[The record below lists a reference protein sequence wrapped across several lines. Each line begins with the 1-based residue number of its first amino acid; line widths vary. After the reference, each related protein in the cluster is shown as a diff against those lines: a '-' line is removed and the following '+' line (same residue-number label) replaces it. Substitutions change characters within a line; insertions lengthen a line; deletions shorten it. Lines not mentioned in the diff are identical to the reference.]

1 MEEQKGTGETPEK
14 KEASAQESLPENIEK
29 LLQERKKIDDLL
41 KEKFTRQVTV
51 MFTDIKGSTSFF
63 ESRGDIEGRLMVQKH
78 NDMLFPLI
86 EIHQGRVIKTIGDA
100 IMAGFDD
107 PVMAVRAGSV
117 MQQALEEHNR
127 GKSAREQIHI
137 RIGINA
143 GEGIV
148 ESRDI
153 FGDVVNV
160 AARIESLCEP
170 DQILISASV
179 YDTVRKTDDIIC
191 RYVTQAQVRGK
202 EEALDIY
209 RVVWG
214 DEEMVAGATRSGA
227 AGAAEKISQ
236 KKRGVRRRLEMDITR
251 EGNNLKVTSLV
262 LAGKESGSLRPYEE
276 MHVSM
281 DKIEMR
287 SQEVISILN
296 RANTRGRISKEILA
310 KLRDVGSVLFD
321 NLLTARAKEVIRA
334 AGVQDL
340 VFNIDDTLVHIPWE
354 LLYDGE
360 QFLCQKF
367 NMGRIVK
374 TRHSVVNMRT
384 RVLSLPLKMLILS
397 DPRGDLKSAFEEG
410 RRIREE
416 MDKSPALLNA
426 NQRSGQ
432 ISADYIMEKL
442 RNFDLVHYAGHAD
455 YDAKNPS
462 SSGWLLDGGK
472 FTSSDIMKLVGGR
485 PLPAMVFCNACQ
497 SGQTEEW
504 KLEPTY
510 SEKIYGLANAFLLA
524 GVQHYIGTF
533 WEVLDEPSARFAEKF
548 YQYMIDGA
556 PIGEALR
563 MARLFLVKEYG
574 EDTIVWASYM
584 LYGDPGAS
592 YFAAAE
598 AGAEEEEQEA
608 PAREVPG
615 GAQFRS
621 TARETVCFDEQKAAE
636 IKRKRVVLGTVLALL
651 LLAGAALL
659 VQWQRGQEA
668 QDPCARAY
676 GLLLAGQTEQ
686 AQRLFLQ
693 LPDTDYRRFEGL
705 AAVLFERGDLDKAR
719 EMADTAL
726 ELFPGNMYAHVV
738 VGNILFSQGKMDEA
752 APAYEKAAQQKRAPS
767 WQRAEALNGLGRIY
781 SAQGDR
787 EKSLVYYGEAAA
799 LNPASAVINT
809 NQGVALERKGNVAE
823 AADYYQKAVTANP
836 QDPVAA
842 GLLADAERRQK
853 ATDDKARGERI
864 DKLVSDLVE
873 ASRKAPAAKPPQDA
887 WTSQPIT
894 LSLVNFQHKG
904 GLSMREG
911 EDEFFQ
917 LKVNGLLQESGRVQ
931 VVERELLD
939 KLLEELKLSTTDLVD
954 PQKALQVG
962 KILAARLI
970 ATGSIMRYG
979 KDIQAS
985 IRLTETETTSL
996 KAAIAE
1002 TDRDINQLAEKTA
1015 RQILA
1020 KLDRAYPVRGY
1031 VTAVEGTK
1039 VVLNIGAG
1047 VGVREGMGFKVLKAG
1062 KDPGQHLREIGTLKA
1077 AAVDAGSAAAAPVQE
1092 IPGLAAGMKVEE
1104 IITQ

>member
-1 MEEQKGTGETPEK
+1 MEEQKDTGETPEQ
-14 KEASAQESLPENIEK
+14 KEAPDRESLPENIEK

-63 ESRGDIEGRLMVQKH
+63 ESRGDIEGRLMVQQH

-107 PVMAVRAGSV
+107 PVMAVRAGAV

-179 YDTVRKTDDIIC
+179 YETVRKTDDIIC

-202 EEALDIY
+202 EQALDIY

-227 AGAAEKISQ
+227 AEKISP

-251 EGNNLKVTSLV
+251 EGNNLKITSLV

-384 RVLSLPLKMLILS
+384 RALSLPLKMLILS

-442 RNFDLVHYAGHAD
+442 RNFDMVHYAGHAD
-455 YDAKNPS
+455 YDAENPS
-462 SSGWLLDGGK
+462 RSGWLLDGGK

-504 KLEPTY
+504 KLEPKY

-548 YQYMIDGA
+548 YQYMLDGA

-563 MARLFLVKEYG
+563 MARLFLIREYG

-584 LYGDPGAS
+584 LYGDPGAN
-592 YFAAAE
+592 YFASAE
-598 AGAEEEEQEA
+598 AGAEEQEQEA
-608 PAREVPG
+608 PAWEVPG

-621 TARETVCFDEQKAAE
+621 TARETVRFDEQKAAE
-636 IKRKRVVLGTVLALL
+636 IKRKRLVLGTVLALL

-668 QDPCARAY
+668 QDPYARAC
-676 GLLLAGQTEQ
+676 GLLHAGQAEQ
-686 AQRLFLQ
+686 AQRSFLQ

-719 EMADTAL
+719 KMADTAL
-726 ELFPGNMYAHVV
+726 ELFPGSMYAHVV

-752 APAYEKAAQQKRAPS
+752 AAEYEKAAQQKRAPS
-767 WQRAEALNGLGRIY
+767 WQRAEALNGLGRIF

-809 NQGVALERKGNVAE
+809 NQGVALERRGNVAE
-823 AADYYQKAVTANP
+823 AAVYFRKAVTANP

-853 ATDDKARGERI
+853 ATDDAARGERI
-864 DKLVSDLVE
+864 DRLISDLVE
-873 ASRKAPAAKPPQDA
+873 ASRKSPAAKPPQDT
-887 WTSQPIT
+887 WTSQPVT
-894 LSLVNFQHKG
+894 LSFLNFQHKG

-931 VVERELLD
+931 VVERELLE

-962 KILAARLI
+962 RILAARLI
-970 ATGSIMRYG
+970 ATGTLMRYG

-1002 TDRDINQLAEKTA
+1002 ADRDINQLAEKTA

-1031 VTAVEGTK
+1031 ITAVEGAR
-1039 VVLNIGAG
+1039 VVLNVGSE
-1047 VGVREGMGFKVLKAG
+1047 VGVREGMKFKVLKAE
-1062 KDPGQHLREIGTLKA
+1062 KVPGQNLLEIGTLQA
-1077 AAVDAGSAAAAPVQE
+1077 AAIDARSAVAAPVQE
-1092 IPGLAAGMKVEE
+1092 IPGLAAGMKVEK
-1104 IITQ
+1104 IISQ

>member
-1 MEEQKGTGETPEK
+1 MEEQKDNKETNVTQ
-14 KEASAQESLPENIEK
+14 EASAPDSLPDNIEK
-29 LLQERKKIDDLL
+29 LLQERKKIDDML
-41 KEKFTRQVTV
+41 KEKFTKQVTV

-86 EIHQGRVIKTIGDA
+86 ESSQGRVIKTIGDA

-107 PVMAVRAGSV
+107 PVMAVRSASK
-117 MQQALEEHNR
+117 MQQTLTDFNK
-127 GKSAREQIHI
+127 GKSSKEQIHI
-137 RIGINA
+137 RIGVNT

-148 ESRDI
+148 EAKDI

-160 AARIESLCEP
+160 AARVESLCDP

-179 YDTVRKTDDIIC
+179 YEGVRKTDDIIC
-191 RYVTQAQVRGK
+191 RYVTQAQVKGK

-214 DEEMVAGATRSGA
+214 DEEMVAGTTRSGA
-227 AGAAEKISQ
+227 AATAEKPG
-236 KKRGVRRRLEMDITR
+236 KRKREVRRRLEVDLTR
-251 EGNNLKVTSLV
+251 EDNNLKVTSLV
-262 LAGKESGSLRPYEE
+262 LTGKESGSLRPYEE

-281 DKIEMR
+281 DKIEER
-287 SQEVISILN
+287 SQEVISVLN
-296 RANTRGRISKEILA
+296 RANTRGRVSKEILA

-334 AGVQDL
+334 TEVQDL

-374 TRHSVVNMRT
+374 TRHSVVNIKT

-397 DPRGDLKSAFEEG
+397 DPRGDLKNAFDEG
-410 RRIREE
+410 RRVRDE
-416 MDKSPALLNA
+416 MDKSPSLVNA

-442 RNFDLVHYAGHAD
+442 RNFDMVHYAGHAD
-455 YDAKNPS
+455 YDAENPS
-462 SSGWLLDGGK
+462 NSGWLLEGGK
-472 FTSSDIMKLVGGR
+472 FTSTDIMKLVGGR
-485 PLPAMVFCNACQ
+485 PLPAMVFSNACQ

-504 KLEPTY
+504 KLGEKY

-548 YQYMIDGA
+548 YQNMIDGA

-563 MARLFLVKEYG
+563 MARLFLIKEYG

-584 LYGDPGAS
+584 LYGDPGAN
-592 YFAAAE
+592 YFASAE
-598 AGAEEEEQEA
+598 AAGAEEEEEEE
-608 PAREVPG
+608 PAREALG
-615 GAQFRS
+615 GAQLRS
-621 TARETVCFDEQKAAE
+621 TGRETVYFDEQKVAE
-636 IKRKRVVLGTVLALL
+636 IKRKRFILGTVLAVLVL
-651 LLAGAALL
+651 IGVAAL

-668 QDPCARAY
+668 QDPYARAY
-676 GLLLAGQTEQ
+676 ALLHAGQPEQ
-686 AQRLFLQ
+686 AQRSFEQ
-693 LPDTDYRRFEGL
+693 LPNNDSRRFEGL
-705 AAVLFERGDLDKAR
+705 AAVLFESGDMEKTQA
-719 EMADTAL
+719 MTAKAL
-726 ELFPGNMYAHVV
+726 ELFPGNMYAHVIN
-738 VGNILFSQGKMDEA
+738 GNLLFSQGKLDEA
-752 APAYEKAAQQKRAPS
+752 AQEYEKGSQQKRAPS

-781 SAQGDR
+781 SAQGDT

-799 LNPASAVINT
+799 LNPASSVINA

-823 AADYYQKAVTANP
+823 AATYFQKAVKANP
-836 QDPVAA
+836 QDAVAA
-842 GLLADAERRQK
+842 SLLADAERKQK
-853 ATDDKARGERI
+853 TGDDKARQERI
-864 DKLVSDLVE
+864 DKLVNDLVE
-873 ASRKAPAAKPPQDA
+873 ASKKAPAAKPLQDA
-887 WTSQPIT
+887 WTSKPIT
-894 LSLVNFQHKG
+894 LSFVNFQHKG

-979 KDIQAS
+979 KELQTS

-1002 TDRDINQLAEKTA
+1002 TEKDLNQLADKTA

-1020 KLDRAYPVRGY
+1020 KLEKVYPIRGY
-1031 VTAVEGTK
+1031 ITAVEGNK
-1039 VVLNIGAG
+1039 VVLNIGSD
-1047 VGVREGMGFKVLKAG
+1047 VGIKQGMGFKVLDAG
-1062 KDPGQHLREIGTLKA
+1062 TEVREIGTIQI
-1077 AAVDAGSAAAAPVQE
+1077 AAVDNKTASATLAKE
-1092 IPGLAAGMKVEE
+1092 IPGLAKGMKVEA
-1104 IITQ
+1104 IVN

>member
-1 MEEQKGTGETPEK
+1 
-14 KEASAQESLPENIEK
+14 
-29 LLQERKKIDDLL
+29 
-41 KEKFTRQVTV
+41 
-51 MFTDIKGSTSFF
+51 
-63 ESRGDIEGRLMVQKH
+63 
-78 NDMLFPLI
+78 
-86 EIHQGRVIKTIGDA
+86 
-100 IMAGFDD
+100 
-107 PVMAVRAGSV
+107 
-117 MQQALEEHNR
+117 
-127 GKSAREQIHI
+127 
-137 RIGINA
+137 
-143 GEGIV
+143 
-148 ESRDI
+148 
-153 FGDVVNV
+153 
-160 AARIESLCEP
+160 
-170 DQILISASV
+170 
-179 YDTVRKTDDIIC
+179 
-191 RYVTQAQVRGK
+191 
-202 EEALDIY
+202 
-209 RVVWG
+209 
-214 DEEMVAGATRSGA
+214 
-227 AGAAEKISQ
+227 
-236 KKRGVRRRLEMDITR
+236 
-251 EGNNLKVTSLV
+251 
-262 LAGKESGSLRPYEE
+262 
-276 MHVSM
+276 
-281 DKIEMR
+281 
-287 SQEVISILN
+287 
-296 RANTRGRISKEILA
+296 
-310 KLRDVGSVLFD
+310 
-321 NLLTARAKEVIRA
+321 
-334 AGVQDL
+334 
-340 VFNIDDTLVHIPWE
+340 
-354 LLYDGE
+354 
-360 QFLCQKF
+360 
-367 NMGRIVK
+367 
-374 TRHSVVNMRT
+374 
-384 RVLSLPLKMLILS
+384 
-397 DPRGDLKSAFEEG
+397 
-410 RRIREE
+410 
-416 MDKSPALLNA
+416 
-426 NQRSGQ
+426 
-432 ISADYIMEKL
+432 
-442 RNFDLVHYAGHAD
+442 
-455 YDAKNPS
+455 
-462 SSGWLLDGGK
+462 
-472 FTSSDIMKLVGGR
+472 VGGR

-548 YQYMIDGA
+548 YQYMLDGA

-584 LYGDPGAS
+584 LYGDPGAN
-592 YFAAAE
+592 YFASAE
-598 AGAEEEEQEA
+598 AGAEEEEEA

-621 TARETVCFDEQKAAE
+621 TARETVFFDEQKAAE
-636 IKRKRVVLGTVLALL
+636 IKRKRIVLGTVLTLL

-668 QDPCARAY
+668 QDPYARAY
-676 GLLLAGQTEQ
+676 GLLHAGQTEQ

-705 AAVLFERGDLDKAR
+705 AAVLFESGDQDKAR

-726 ELFPGNMYAHVV
+726 ELFPGSMYAHVV
-738 VGNILFSQGKMDEA
+738 IGNILFSRGKMDEA

-809 NQGVALERKGNVAE
+809 NQGVALERRGNVAE
-823 AADYYQKAVTANP
+823 AAVYYQKAVTANP

-864 DKLVSDLVE
+864 DKLVNDLVE
-873 ASRKAPAAKPPQDA
+873 ASRKAPAAQPPQDA
-887 WTSQPIT
+887 WTSRPVT

-962 KILAARLI
+962 RILAARLI
-970 ATGSIMRYG
+970 ATGSLMRYG

-1031 VTAVEGTK
+1031 VTAVEGAN
-1039 VVLNIGAG
+1039 VVLNVGSEAG
-1047 VGVREGMGFKVLKAG
+1047 VRQGMGFKVLKAE
-1062 KDPGQHLREIGTLKA
+1062 KDPGQNLREIGTLKA

-1104 IITQ
+1104 IISK